1 MKRYLIFG
9 DSWSHHSF
17 AKLDNF
23 KEGKGNTDFQT
34 MFKNQEQ
41 EAINY
46 SVLGGSNQ
54 DILNKIQTVKIADG
68 DVLVV
73 FQTDPLRDVIERK
86 KFQRLQNINF
96 EQNSMT
102 AVAESLL
109 EEFYNK
115 LSGLNLPILLVGG
128 LSCLAHDLIPSNIF
142 TLEKSWTE
150 LCKDGFKDCYFEWT
164 DFTELARD
172 HLQCNDNLDIIKQQ
186 IQAKNHVWQTSDS
199 FAWCHPSDIGYEAMF
214 NALQPV
220 LPNIN

>member
-1 MKRYLIFG
+1 
-9 DSWSHHSF
+9 
-17 AKLDNF
+17 
-23 KEGKGNTDFQT
+23 
-34 MFKNQEQ
+34 MFKNREQ

-46 SVLGGSNQ
+46 SILGGSNQ

-96 EQNSMT
+96 EQNSMM

-109 EEFYNK
+109 GEFYNK
-115 LSGLNLPILLVGG
+115 LAKLDLPMLLVGG
-128 LSCLAHDLIPSNIF
+128 LSCLAHELVPSKIF
-142 TLEKSWTE
+142 TLKKSWTE
-150 LCKDGFKDCYFEWT
+150 LCKDEFKDCYFEWV
-164 DFTELARD
+164 DFTELVRD

-199 FAWCHPSDIGYEAMF
+199 FSWCHPNDIGYETMF
-214 NALQPV
+214 DALQFV